1 MARFRPRTMRARFG
15 LRVFLLSTVF
25 LGIALVGTG
34 LFWRARLMN
43 DKLQGL
49 TNHIDSIE
57 SELETLY
64 QAGAFPSSDGTLL
77 EFPAPE
83 QGVQVLS
90 PTGEELAGSSRLT
103 NVAPAIP
110 PETIS
115 PDETTPPT
123 TIVHHPVFG
132 HSLVVAESFPLGP
145 DRYVVE
151 AITGLSDLDRANR
164 TAFVIL
170 PIAALLL
177 SLVLGTA
184 VGISVDRALRPV
196 RQLARRATAIAAGR
210 RAMRLDVTAD
220 TAELQ
225 DLAARLDDLLSAI
238 RAAFDREQIFLDDA
252 SHDLRT
258 PIAIARAELELA
270 QRHTR
275 HPDTA
280 AALRS
285 AIEELDRVDSTAA
298 ELLVLARARAAGTEG
313 FTTVDVGD
321 VAQRAAA
328 NARRD
333 PNQRRVNLAVMGSGE
348 IEGDAAALERALTN
362 LVTNAVRHCAGKVE
376 VSVRSEGH
384 WVTVVVA
391 DDGPGFPDHLL
402 ENLFDRFT
410 RGTDRRAHGTGL
422 GTAIAAEIVAT
433 HNGTIHAANSPG
445 GGAAVTIRLP
455 ASPVAATVGGHE
467 TGGSPPA

>member
-1 MARFRPRTMRARFG
+1 MAWYRPRTLRARFG
-15 LRVFLLSTVF
+15 LRVFCLAIVV

-34 LFWRARLMN
+34 LFWRARVLS
-43 DKLQGL
+43 DKVQGL
-49 TNHIDSIE
+49 TDHIDSIE

-64 QAGAFPSSDGTLL
+64 EAGGFPPSGDAVL

-83 QGVQVLS
+83 QGVQVFS
-90 PTGEELAGSSRLT
+90 STGEELAGSSRLT
-103 NVAPAIP
+103 DVVPAIP

-132 HSLVVAESFPLGP
+132 HSLVVGDSFSLGS
-145 DRYVVE
+145 DHYVVE

-164 TAFVIL
+164 IAFVVL

-177 SLVLGTA
+177 SLGIGA
-184 VGISVDRALRPV
+184 GVGLSVDRALRPV
-196 RQLARRATAIAAGR
+196 RQLARRATEIAAGR
-210 RAMRLDVTAD
+210 RAMRLDVAAD
-220 TAELQ
+220 TTELQ
-225 DLAARLDDLLSAI
+225 DLVASLDDLLDAI

-270 QRHTR
+270 ERHNR
-275 HPDTA
+275 HPETA

-285 AIEELDRVDSTAA
+285 AIEELDRVDATAS

-313 FTTVDVGD
+313 FTTIDVGD

-328 NARRD
+328 NIRRD
-333 PNQRRVNLAVMGSGE
+333 PSQRRVTLAVKGSGE
-348 IEGDAAALERALTN
+348 AAGDAAALERALTN
-362 LVTNAVRHCAGKVE
+362 LIANAVRHCAGSVD
-376 VSVRSEGH
+376 VSVRTGNGS
-384 WVTVVVA
+384 VTVVVA
-391 DDGPGFPDHLL
+391 DDGPGFPEHLL

-422 GTAIAAEIVAT
+422 GTAIAAEIVASHGGSIT
-433 HNGTIHAANSPG
+433 ATNPPG
-445 GGAAVTIRLP
+445 GGAAVMIRLP
-455 ASPVAATVGGHE
+455 AVPAGAVAAMPGNGRRA
-467 TGGSPPA
+467 PR